1 MSLQTEQAWN
11 VIEEIIAG
19 RINRAAQALQLTA
32 DLGINNQ
39 ELLIQM
45 NLEREALRLM
55 RDHMTSTKEQ
65 SK

>member
-1 MSLQTEQAWN
+1 MSIQTEQAWN

-45 NLEREALRLM
+45 KLEREALRLM
-55 RDHMTSTKEQ
+55 RDHMTATKEQ

>member
-1 MSLQTEQAWN
+1 MRLETEQAWY

-19 RINRAAQALQLTA
+19 RINKAAQALQLTT

-39 ELLIQM
+39 ELLSQM
-45 NLEREALRLM
+45 KLEREALRLI
-55 RDHMTSTKEQ
+55 RDHMTATKEQ